1 MPFPTTGSN
10 TELQAVNQI
19 LASVGQAPVTT
30 LTTEETLVLSETSRF
45 TGFLYGTTL
54 YTKTNNIPVGT
65 YIGGTGVTT
74 NTSTATTAG
83 VLNPLGLID
92 INNPSKLLAGTFHI
106 PLGTLISADN
116 IPNPVKIT
124 SGPTPVTGGWE
135 YSITLPNGDPNT
147 QGIDP
152 LLYEFE
158 GLTLDPIIYEYTTN
172 ISQNVASANNQITL
186 TQSNVTSRVE
196 TQTNPDVAIALN
208 TLREV
213 SREVQSEG
221 WSYNK
226 EYDYPITPDSNNE
239 VKIANNILQMD
250 LNRNQHAENI
260 GRESVNRG
268 GKLYDKK
275 AHSYKWTDETLYV
288 DITWNFEWENIPQ
301 PIQAYI
307 VARAAGIVSSRI
319 IGDPNQY
326 QMLQQKEAYARAMAM
341 EYECNQEDVSFFGA
355 PKGGDYYQPYQPFH
369 TLTR

>member
-1 MPFPTTGSN
+1 MPYPTTGSN

-30 LTTEETLVLSETSRF
+30 LTTEETLVINEVDRF
-45 TGFLYGTTL
+45 TGSIAGTTL
-54 YTKTNNIPVGT
+54 TTTTANIPVGT
-65 YIGGTGVTT
+65 YIGGTGVATG
-74 NTSTATTAG
+74 TSIAVAG
-83 VLNPLGLID
+83 VEAVPATD
-92 INNPSKLLAGTFHI
+92 
-106 PLGTLISADN
+106 
-116 IPNPVKIT
+116 
-124 SGPTPVTGGWE
+124 PVT
-135 YSITLPNGDPNT
+135 
-147 QGIDP
+147 
-152 LLYEFE
+152 
-158 GLTLDPIIYEYTTN
+158 YEYTLN
-172 ISQNVASANNQITL
+172 ISQTVAERTL

-226 EYDYPITPDSNNE
+226 EYDYPITPNSNNE
-239 VKIANNILQMD
+239 VRIANNVLQMD
-250 LNRNQHAENI
+250 LNRNYTQNI
-260 GRESVNRG
+260 GRASVNRG